1 MKTGTVQLAF
11 STMASLPTRQTYTH
25 VTPGETFEHPN
36 RRPRLPARARL
47 NVRAELT
54 LAETSQPEEEAA
66 SVPIDEWLSDP
77 ADAQRYDVTLRS
89 LLGAVEALE
98 DTSGPDD
105 NPPSAEVSQSV

>member
-1 MKTGTVQLAF
+1 MSTPTGDHAF
-11 STMASLPTRQTYTH
+11 LHELDLTS
-25 VTPGETFEHPN
+25 EH
-36 RRPRLPARARL
+36 
-47 NVRAELT
+47 ELT

-98 DTSGPDD
+98 DSSGPDD